1 MSSPQVVPVAA
12 GFNIVTHVP
21 FTIHHNLWQISFCSE
36 HTVSTPSPNCKR
48 HCLDE
53 SYSAPVYD
61 RLIKICLN
69 LTLIKQKYIIPAG
82 SSG

>member
-1 MSSPQVVPVAA
+1 MFLSHTNCSITKMKFTMSSPQVVPVAA

-48 HCLDE
+48 HCLEE
-53 SYSAPVYD
+53 SYSAPVND
-61 RLIKICLN
+61 
-69 LTLIKQKYIIPAG
+69 
-82 SSG
+82 